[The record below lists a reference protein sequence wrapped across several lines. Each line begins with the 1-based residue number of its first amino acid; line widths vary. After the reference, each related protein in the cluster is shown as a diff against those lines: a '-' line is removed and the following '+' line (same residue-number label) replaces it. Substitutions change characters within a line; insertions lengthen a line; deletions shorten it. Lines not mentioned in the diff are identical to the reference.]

1 MNSRGFCPMHQKV
14 INTLTELGAKTVQL
28 DRQIMV
34 IRKDVMAVVA
44 DLQAVLVK
52 TTEKLTEAANQL
64 AIADAAVRALVRK
77 RRR

>member
-1 MNSRGFCPMHQKV
+1 MHQKV

>member
-1 MNSRGFCPMHQKV
+1 MHQKV

-34 IRKDVMAVVA
+34 IRKDVMSVVA
-44 DLQAVLVK
+44 DMQAVLVK